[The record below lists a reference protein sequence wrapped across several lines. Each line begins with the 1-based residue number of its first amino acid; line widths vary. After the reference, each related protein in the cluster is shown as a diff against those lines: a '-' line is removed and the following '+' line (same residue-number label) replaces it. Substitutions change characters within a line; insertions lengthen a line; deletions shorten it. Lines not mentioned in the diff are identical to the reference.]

1 MSLHSLTEG
10 QLLIRLEE
18 GWLVPLMVRRRR
30 LDEIL
35 RHFDQ
40 VVGE

>member
-18 GWLVPLMVRRRR
+18 GRFVPLMVRRRR
-30 LDEIL
+30 LDKIL
-35 RHFDQ
+35 GHVDQ
-40 VVGE
+40 VPGE